1 MRDILKQRGM
11 RFVFLANLVSM
22 MGSGMNGAALNW
34 SILQTTHSEM
44 SLSLL
49 VVLQTIPAMLLM
61 PFSGVIIDR
70 EDRRHLVMWLD
81 AARGLLV
88 LTVALLVLFHRSH
101 MWELYFMNI
110 IISIGFWLFWPT
122 INALIQEL
130 SHEDQLAS
138 SNSLLMAG
146 VQGGWLMAG
155 AFVGFV
161 YNHIG
166 LGGVLLID
174 FATYVVS
181 FLCYF
186 GVRQGRHVVKHP
198 EDNFNMPEHVA
209 GDALKRYFHEM
220 RESFTFIRQRRAV
233 ILMGAAWS
241 LFLAGML
248 TQAVTTSP
256 ISDRILHKGA
266 VGYGWLNFGWAM
278 GAFIS
283 VAYAARST
291 SRMGARRA
299 VTLCMT
305 ILAVCS
311 FLMGTSKILLLS
323 IFLFFLM
330 GSGRGWGGI
339 AITTDMMQRVPK
351 QLMGRVQN
359 TFYFLGTGLQIFTAL
374 LVGYVAHHIGLA
386 RGLAIIGG
394 LYAVGA
400 VAAIWPTGEPVPD
413 LAEVPET
420 SS

>member
-1 MRDILKQRGM
+1 MRDILRQRGM

-34 SILQTTHSEM
+34 SILQSTHSEM

-49 VVLQTIPAMLLM
+49 VVLQTIPAMVLM

-81 AARGLLV
+81 AARGVLV
-88 LTVALLVLFHRSH
+88 LTVALLVVFHRSH

-110 IISIGFWLFWPT
+110 VISVGFWLFWPT

-130 SHEDQLAS
+130 SNEDQLAG

-146 VQGGWLMAG
+146 VQGGWLVAG
-155 AFVGFV
+155 AFVGWI
-161 YNHIG
+161 YNRVG

-186 GVRQGRHVVKHP
+186 GVRKGRHVVKP
-198 EDNFNMPEHVA
+198 VESMAMPEHMA
-209 GDALKRYFHEM
+209 GDALRRYFHEM
-220 RESFTFIRQRRAV
+220 RESITFVRRNRAV
-233 ILMGAAWS
+233 VLMGIAWS
-241 LFLAGML
+241 LFLAAML

-256 ISDRILHKGA
+256 ISDRILHAGA
-266 VGYGWLNFGWAM
+266 VGYGWLNFGWAV
-278 GAFIS
+278 GAFVS
-283 VAYAARST
+283 VAYAARAT
-291 SRMGARRA
+291 SRLGARHA
-299 VTLCMT
+299 VALCMSV
-305 ILAVCS
+305 LAICS
-311 FLMGTSKILLLS
+311 FFMGTSHFLWLS
-323 IFLFFLM
+323 VTLFFFM

-351 QLMGRVQN
+351 HFMGRVQN
-359 TFYFLGTGLQIFTAL
+359 TFYFAGTGLQIFTAV

-386 RGLAIIGG
+386 RGIAIIGA
-394 LYAVGA
+394 LYAI
-400 VAAIWPTGEPVPD
+400 AAIAVMIPTGEGVRE
-413 LAEVPET
+413 LEEVAAGD
-420 SS
+420 

>member
-1 MRDILKQRGM
+1 MRQILQQRGM

-34 SILQTTHSEM
+34 AILQTTHSEM

-88 LTVALLVLFHRSH
+88 LAVALLVVFHRSH

-110 IISIGFWLFWPT
+110 VISIGFWLFWPT
-122 INALIQEL
+122 INALVQEL
-130 SHEDQLAS
+130 SHEDHLAS

-146 VQGGWLMAG
+146 VQGGWLLAG

-186 GVRQGRHVVKHP
+186 GVREGRHVVQP
-198 EDNFNMPEHVA
+198 DENFSMPEHLAANPVE
-209 GDALKRYFHEM
+209 RYFHEM
-220 RESFTFIRQRRAV
+220 RESFAFIRKRRAV
-233 ILMGAAWS
+233 VLMGIAWS

-256 ISDRILHKGA
+256 ISDRLLHAGA
-266 VGYGWLNFGWAM
+266 VGYGWLNFGWAT
-278 GAFIS
+278 GAFVS
-283 VAYAARST
+283 VAYAARGT
-291 SRMGARRA
+291 SRLGARHA
-299 VTLCMT
+299 VAFCMT
-305 ILAVCS
+305 VLAICC
-311 FLMGTSKILLLS
+311 FFMGTSHLLWLS
-323 IFLFFLM
+323 VALFFLM

-351 QLMGRVQN
+351 HFMGRVQN
-359 TFYFLGTGLQIFTAL
+359 TFYFLGTGLQIFTAV

-386 RGLAIIGG
+386 RGLAIIAG

-400 VAAIWPTGEPVPD
+400 ICVMIPTHENVPE
-413 LAEVPET
+413 LAEVVSVE
-420 SS
+420 

>member
-1 MRDILKQRGM
+1 MRDILQQRGM
-11 RFVFLANLVSM
+11 RFMFLANLVSM

-81 AARGLLV
+81 AARGLVV
-88 LTVALLVLFHRSH
+88 LTVALLVVFHHSH
-101 MWELYFMNI
+101 MWELYAMNI
-110 IISIGFWLFWPT
+110 VISIGFWLFWPT
-122 INALIQEL
+122 INALLQEL
-130 SHEDQLAS
+130 SPEDQLGA

-146 VQGGWLMAG
+146 VQGGWLLAG

-186 GVRQGRHVVKHP
+186 GVRKGRHVVKP
-198 EDNFNMPEHVA
+198 VDNFAMPEHLA
-209 GDALKRYFHEM
+209 GDAMRKYFHEM
-220 RESFTFIRQRRAV
+220 RESFAFIRKNRAV
-233 ILMGAAWS
+233 VLMGIAWS
-241 LFLAGML
+241 LFLAAML

-256 ISDRILHKGA
+256 ISDRILHAGP
-266 VGYGWLNFGWAM
+266 VGYGWLNFGWAI
-278 GAFIS
+278 GAFVS
-283 VAYAARST
+283 VAYAARVTTRIGARHAVAVCMGTLAICSFF
-291 SRMGARRA
+291 MGASHFLWLS
-299 VTLCMT
+299 VTL
-305 ILAVCS
+305 
-311 FLMGTSKILLLS
+311 
-323 IFLFFLM
+323 FFFM

-351 QLMGRVQN
+351 HFMGRVQN

-374 LVGYVAHHIGLA
+374 LVGYVAHHVGLA
-386 RGLAIIGG
+386 RGIAIIGA
-394 LYAVGA
+394 LYAI
-400 VAAIWPTGEPVPD
+400 AAFSAMIPTREPVPGFEEAAVAD
-413 LAEVPET
+413 
-420 SS
+420 